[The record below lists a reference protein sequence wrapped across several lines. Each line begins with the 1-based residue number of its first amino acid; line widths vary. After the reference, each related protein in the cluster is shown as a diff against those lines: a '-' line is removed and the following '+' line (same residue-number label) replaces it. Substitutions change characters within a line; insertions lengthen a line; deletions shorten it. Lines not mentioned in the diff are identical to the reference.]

1 MSLSLKSIL
10 KAILFFALAGVLMFV
25 GLFLLSASF
34 VADGM
39 GHPMSAWTW
48 GIPLSLGI
56 LLGLFTAGKI
66 WCEKRGG
73 RLWPWSSKWQYSAK
87 VSPPPYGGKG
97 DKVEVRREQ

>member
-1 MSLSLKSIL
+1 MNLSLKSIL
-10 KAILFFALAGVLMFV
+10 KAALLFVLSGVLMFV

-48 GIPLSLGI
+48 GIPLGLGL

-66 WCEKRGG
+66 WYEKRGG
-73 RLWPWSSKWQYSAK
+73 CLGSWPSKWRYSAR

-97 DKVEVRREQ
+97 GRVEVRRER